1 VRSVVRRGLRLKVR
15 CAAACRVRS
24 VLRLS
29 GRRVGAS
36 KRVKL
41 EAGKP
46 RTVVVRLDRR
56 VRRNLIAAMRQAGVR
71 RLTATAVTRVADGET
86 TRAYRTKVRLR
97 R

>member
-1 VRSVVRRGLRLKVR
+1 M
-15 CAAACRVRS
+15 
-24 VLRLS
+24 
-29 GRRVGAS
+29 
-36 KRVKL
+36 
-41 EAGKP
+41 
-46 RTVVVRLDRR
+46 VRLDRR